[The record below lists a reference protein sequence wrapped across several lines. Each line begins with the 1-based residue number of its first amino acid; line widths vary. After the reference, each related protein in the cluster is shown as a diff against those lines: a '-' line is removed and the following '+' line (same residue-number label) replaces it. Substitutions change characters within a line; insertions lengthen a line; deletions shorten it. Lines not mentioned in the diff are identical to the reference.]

1 MLKQVEFLITGY
13 LLPPSIG
20 RLQISERLILEKV
33 RGIHDYARNDV
44 EARAYVAIEDEPSFF
59 QNASSYLD
67 FFILVH
73 SLTNFSSLSYSIGPA
88 IELSNLDDLGK
99 ESVSGY
105 EKVIV
110 LNESIESPF
119 CKPILSAKERFL
131 QLEANRQKIMDEYLG
146 LALRYYYY
154 TARANN
160 LQRIGELIINLS
172 ISAEALFSTG
182 RDFKTNLKYR
192 LSTFIADSEQERD
205 EISQRIGDF
214 YDLRSVIVH
223 GRMRKKNIPVEV
235 IYPSNYIKRAI
246 DKAFNLKLY
255 TKKELLQYI
264 EP

>member
-13 LLPPSIG
+13 LLPFSIG

-33 RGIHDYARNDV
+33 RGIHEYARNDV
-44 EARAYVAIEDEPSFF
+44 EARAYVAVEDEPYFF
-59 QNASSYLD
+59 QKASSYLD
-67 FFILVH
+67 FFILIH
-73 SLTNFSSLSYSIGPA
+73 SLTNFSSASYSIGPA
-88 IELSNLDDLGK
+88 IELSNLDELGK

-110 LNESIESPF
+110 LNESMESPF

-131 QLEANRQKIMDEYLG
+131 QLEEDQLKIMDGYLG

-160 LQRIGELIINLS
+160 LQRIAEVIINLS

-182 RDFKTNLKYR
+182 RDFKTNLKCR
-192 LSTFIADSEQERD
+192 LSSFIADSEPERD

-214 YDLRSVIVH
+214 YDLRSGIVH
-223 GRMRKKNIPVEV
+223 GRIRKKKIPVEV
-235 IYPSNYIKRAI
+235 IYPRTYIKKAI
-246 DKAFNLKLY
+246 DKALNLKLY
-255 TKKELLQYI
+255 SKKELLKHI
-264 EP
+264 ET